1 MSTMKQIDDKYI
13 YLLGYDDTFVG
24 YAFNKKD
31 AKEAAKKRGY
41 SVVKVKRN
49 KKGIKEAIE
58 KDDMDTRSLVHTLGG
73 VLMFYDE
80 EDEMVQAFD
89 QHQLDMIQYMTGLMA
104 SLDKMKFKNQ
114 KEKDAAKYL
123 KELMEYHIMAYQEDS
138 IYDDEY
144 YYDWKSITDWYIE
157 NVIKR

>member
-1 MSTMKQIDDKYI
+1 MKKNDDKYI

-31 AKEAAKKRGY
+31 AKEAADKRGY

-49 KKGIKEAIE
+49 KKGIKEIIE
-58 KDDMDTRSLVHTLGG
+58 NNELDTRTLVHSLGG

-89 QHQLDMIQYMTGLMA
+89 QHQMDIIRYMSDMIE
-104 SLDKMKFKNQ
+104 SLNKMKFKNK
-114 KEKDAAKYL
+114 KEKEAASYL
-123 KELMEYHIMAYQEDS
+123 KEIMEYHIMAYQEDN

-144 YYDWKSITDWYIE
+144 YYNWKSITEWYIE
-157 NVIKR
+157 NVIKPERS